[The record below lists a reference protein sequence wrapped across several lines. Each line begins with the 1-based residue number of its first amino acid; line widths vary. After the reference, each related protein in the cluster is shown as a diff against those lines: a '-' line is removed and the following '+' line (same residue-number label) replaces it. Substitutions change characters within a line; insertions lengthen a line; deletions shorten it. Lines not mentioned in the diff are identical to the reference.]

1 MMKITDIQIL
11 RVRVPNDTWD
21 IIRILTDEGI
31 CGWGEVSSSLDIFG
45 VSSSID
51 EMKELLIGHSPS
63 EVESLT
69 YKMESWTYPS
79 KKDMRCHR
87 SAISGINQALWDLFA
102 KEVGLP
108 LYRLYGSNVQSV
120 PLYANLNKALRNNRS
135 ASLMGENA
143 AKAMKEGFSFVK
155 CTPFDEIQPNSTRL
169 DFDESFNKLKAVIES
184 AQVEN
189 TAIDCHQRFTRYS
202 LSQMIERIERQFGIP
217 YWIEDTVDVLD
228 YEAQRTVVNRFP
240 EIRFAAG
247 EDAINPG
254 QIAKTV
260 NSNCYDVI
268 MPDVKYIGGP
278 SSVKSSAYYAETQGK
293 LVSLHNPNGLIS
305 TAHSAHLTAILR
317 TTMPL
322 EFPYM
327 ATPQRSE
334 MAYPA
339 EKIINGE
346 YVFNEAPGIGV
357 ELKEE
362 LLVDSGEILE
372 KGNWHKYTRSDV

>member
-1 MMKITDIQIL
+1 MRITDIQTL

-21 IIRILTDEGI
+21 IIRILTDEGVY
-31 CGWGEVSSSLDIFG
+31 GWGEVSSSLDILG
-45 VSSSID
+45 VYSSVD
-51 EMKELLIGHSPS
+51 EMKKLVIGHSPS

-69 YKMESWTYPS
+69 YMMESWVYPS
-79 KKDMRCHR
+79 RKDMRCHR

-102 KEVGLP
+102 KEVDLP
-108 LYRLYGSNVQSV
+108 LYRLYGSNKKSV
-120 PLYANLNKALRNNRS
+120 PLYANLNKALRNNRD
-135 ASLMGENA
+135 ASLMGKNA
-143 AKAMKEGFSFVK
+143 EKAMKEGFAFVK
-155 CTPFDEIQPNSTRL
+155 CTPFDEIQPTSINLNFS
-169 DFDESFNKLKAVIES
+169 ESFDKLEAVIE
-184 AQVEN
+184 AAKIEN

-202 LSQMIERIERQFGIP
+202 LCQMIERVERQFGIP
-217 YWIEDTVDVLD
+217 YWIEDTVEIQD

-247 EDAINPG
+247 EDSINPG

-278 SSVKSSAYYAETQGK
+278 SAVKSAVSYAETQGK

-305 TAHSAHLTAILR
+305 TAHSAHLTSVLR
-317 TTMPL
+317 TILPM

-327 ATPQRSE
+327 ATPDRKE
-334 MAYPA
+334 MAYPT
-339 EKIINGE
+339 ENIVDGE
-346 YVFNEAPGIGV
+346 YIFNEAPGIGV

-362 LLVDSGEILE
+362 LLIDSGEILE
-372 KGNWHKYTRSDV
+372 NGNWHKYQRRGI

>member
-1 MMKITDIQIL
+1 MKITGIQTI
-11 RVRVPNDTWD
+11 RVNVLNDTWD
-21 IIRILTDEGI
+21 IIRIMTDEGI
-31 CGWGEVSSSLDIFG
+31 CGWGEVSSSLDILG
-45 VSSSID
+45 VSSSIE
-51 EMKELLIGHSPS
+51 EMKEILIGHSPS
-63 EVESLT
+63 EVETLT
-69 YKMESWTYPS
+69 YMMESWSYPS

-87 SAISGINQALWDLFA
+87 CAISGINQALWDLFA

-108 LYRLYGSNVQSV
+108 LYRLYGSNARSV

-143 AKAMKEGFSFVK
+143 AKAIKEGFSFVK

-169 DFDESFNKLKAVIES
+169 NFTESFKRLGTVVES
-184 AQVEN
+184 AKIEN

-202 LSQMIERIERQFGIP
+202 LAQMIEKIEKQFGVP

-247 EDAINPG
+247 EDALNPC
-254 QIAKTV
+254 QLMKTV

-278 SSVKSSAYYAETQGK
+278 SAVKNSAYYAETQGK

-305 TAHSAHLTAILR
+305 TAHSAHLSAILR
-317 TTMPL
+317 TPMPL

-327 ATPQRSE
+327 ATPERKE
-334 MAYPA
+334 MADPT
-339 EKIINGE
+339 ENIVNGE
-346 YVFNEAPGIGV
+346 YVFNDVPGIGI

-362 LLVDSGEILE
+362 LLIDDGEILE
-372 KGNWHKYTRSDV
+372 NGNWHKYTRREV